1 MTYVALDFETATGSH
16 NSACALGMVRF
27 ADGKIT
33 DEFYTLINP
42 PVMRFDLFNIGIHG
56 IHQEDVKDSPT
67 FADISGSVM
76 AFIGD
81 SVVMAHNAGFD
92 TGFIKAA
99 ADKCEMPFENSY
111 LDTVSMSR
119 YVNPELKKHKLDV
132 LAKYFDLGDF
142 NHHRASDDSEMLA
155 LIFFKMLDKA

>member
-1 MTYVALDFETATGSH
+1 MSYVALDFETATGSH
-16 NSACALGMVRF
+16 NSACALGMVKF
-27 ADGKIT
+27 DGDSIL

-42 PVMRFDLFNIGIHG
+42 PVVKFDLFNIGIHG

-92 TGFIKAA
+92 LKVLKATA
-99 ADKCEMPFENSY
+99 RYDGIELPDMDYICTYIQGEKLFYY
-111 LDTVSMSR
+111 LLQFLQDFQ
-119 YVNPELKKHKLDV
+119 NLKALFLPAFPYAYAFCV
-132 LAKYFDLGDF
+132 LPP
-142 NHHRASDDSEMLA
+142 
-155 LIFFKMLDKA
+155 